1 MLLLNSSPLRHLRQQ
16 VLPSAHPLIITPR
29 LERFLRTSTAPIRQA
44 QMVDFR
50 HHGNPDHQLCSLDFR
65 HIYEHGLP
73 LCLLVPH
80 NLVNSAC

>member
-1 MLLLNSSPLRHLRQQ
+1 MPLPNSNPLRHLRQQ
-16 VLPSAHPLIITPR
+16 ALLPAYPLIIILR
-29 LERFLRTSTAPIRQA
+29 LERSLLTSTAPIRQL

-50 HHGNPDHQLCSLDFR
+50 RRGNPHHQPRSLDFH

-80 NLVNSAC
+80 NLVNSVC